1 MAPSLLGKGRLALPP
16 GRLGEVHPADE
27 GRHSVCDEAVHR
39 LPAHRD
45 QVRGMRHDVV
55 DRPAVGQV
63 FAQKPV
69 HRARRL
75 PGQVGSAVRLPK
87 RPPVVL
93 MGARGEVHP
102 LLQGALGVVDA
113 PVADIGGLL
122 EPPAFPLA
130 EVRADGVAF
139 PAVAVWLSAEVLV
152 VADVAVAAGDSPQ
165 RAAVRHDA
173 GRAASV
179 VWEFRRSSRL
189 MVEGARCSLRA
200 ISLMVALS
208 FPCACPLAQA
218 NSSTSCRLS
227 FSLRCGMISPCVSM
241 TGDAASRNQAAPPP
255 WTWFLKENASRQLGQ
270 IKRFSHFS
278 GQMKLAI
285 PKRVRLI
292 FLGWQGNPRGGR
304 RSVPVFPRKDIL
316 GVSSLFGHPPARGS
330 SPRPPDGSV
339 LFFIRFNPSFFP
351 S

>member
-55 DRPAVGQV
+55 DRLAAGQV

-87 RPPVVL
+87 RLPVVL

-102 LLQGALGVVDA
+102 LLQWALGVVDA

-139 PAVAVWLSAEVLV
+139 PAVAAWLSAAVLV

-200 ISLMVALS
+200 TSLMVALS
-208 FPCACPLAQA
+208 FPCACPFAQA
-218 NSSTSCRLS
+218 NSSTICRLS
-227 FSLRCGMISPCVSM
+227 FSLRCGMLSPCVSM

-255 WTWFLKENASRQLGQ
+255 LDMVSQGKCIQATRTNKTLFPFLRANET
-270 IKRFSHFS
+270 
-278 GQMKLAI
+278 
-285 PKRVRLI
+285 
-292 FLGWQGNPRGGR
+292 GNPQKGA
-304 RSVPVFPRKDIL
+304 
-316 GVSSLFGHPPARGS
+316 FG
-330 SPRPPDGSV
+330 
-339 LFFIRFNPSFFP
+339 FSFFRAFFGGGVRGYRACGLGEGGEGRLH
-351 S
+351 